1 MIHDFNQ
8 WCSSYSV
15 YLIVDKVMLEISF
28 VKAESEKQKGWG
40 GGDPAVKGGVL
51 LSDFRDFTRFLG

>member
-40 GGDPAVKGGVL
+40 GETQL
-51 LSDFRDFTRFLG
+51 